1 VAGTIGRFRT
11 ESTMNLARH
20 VLVIA
25 LAAVVTGPSIP
36 AGTAIAQETHTSGAV
51 QQVLFM
57 CPHGAAKS
65 VLASAYFERLAKERG
80 LNVRVLSAGT
90 EPDAAVA
97 PAVAAHLQRQGLTT
111 STTTPRKA
119 TADDMAQAD
128 LVISLGCDLSGL
140 PAPRGT
146 LVRWDDVPAPSADF
160 AKADE
165 AIRAKVDALVDELV
179 RQAAS
184 RRP

>member
-1 VAGTIGRFRT
+1 M
-11 ESTMNLARH
+11 SLARS
-20 VLVIA
+20 LLL
-25 LAAVVTGPSIP
+25 LARAGAVMGTSTP
-36 AGTAIAQETHTSGAV
+36 AGTVIAQGPHPAGTV

-90 EPDAAVA
+90 EPDATVA
-97 PAVAAHLQRQGLTT
+97 PAVATHLQRQGYAT
-111 STTTPRKA
+111 SATTPRKA

-140 PAPRGT
+140 PTPRGT
-146 LVRWDDVPAPSADF
+146 LVQWDDVPAPSADF

-165 AIRAKVDALVDELV
+165 AIRAKVIALVDELV

-184 RRP
+184 KRP